1 MVSHLFIG
9 RDGWPLSWLKD
20 EDQLDSSD
28 TFAFGG
34 LGNFVPHD
42 PHCGER
48 VSASLGGAFTL
59 RPGRG
64 SVVGSPEDWRSSA
77 AAAPPVS
84 LAGNRRPVQ

>member
-9 RDGWPLSWLKD
+9 RDRAPLSPYRD
-20 EDQLDSSD
+20 EDQVNSSD
-28 TFAFGG
+28 TLAVGC
-34 LGNFVPHD
+34 LGNFLPHD

-64 SVVGSPEDWRSSA
+64 SVVGGPEDWRSSA

-84 LAGNRRPVQ
+84 LAGDRRPVQ